1 MYKII
6 VLAVL
11 VFSSA
16 DAFWSA
22 CPDHPN
28 ALIPS
33 RIESPYCSGS
43 LCTLVRGELFTA
55 DVFATH
61 TNVHNRLDV
70 RVTAFVLGVPVNL
83 PQDPPYDDA
92 CNFIYRGGV
101 LVGCPTVPGEEH
113 LWRINLIISE
123 AYPPFQNSRVR
134 CKYQV
139 ELILS

>member
-11 VFSSA
+11 AFSSA

-33 RIESPYCSGS
+33 RIVSAQCSAT
-43 LCTLVRGELFTA
+43 LCTLVRGEPFLA
-55 DVFATH
+55 DVYATH
-61 TNVHNRLDV
+61 TAVHHRLDV

-83 PQDPPYDDA
+83 PLDPPDDDA
-92 CNFIYRGGV
+92 CNFTYRNGV
-101 LVGCPTVPGEEH
+101 FVGCPTVPGEEH
-113 LWRINLIISE
+113 LWKIDFTIPTN
-123 AYPPFQNSRVR
+123 YPGFSNSRVR

-139 ELILS
+139 I